1 MATTILMNNIEALMA
16 LVYAP
21 FSFHVIPFLN
31 CTKAKSIYIKTNMN
45 IIKRRFPDIRD
56 ARNIFIISKVFG
68 CYVQQ

>member
-21 FSFHVIPFLN
+21 CSFHIIPFLN
-31 CTKAKSIYIKTNMN
+31 CTKAKSIYIKTNIN
-45 IIKRRFPDIRD
+45 IVKRFPDIRD